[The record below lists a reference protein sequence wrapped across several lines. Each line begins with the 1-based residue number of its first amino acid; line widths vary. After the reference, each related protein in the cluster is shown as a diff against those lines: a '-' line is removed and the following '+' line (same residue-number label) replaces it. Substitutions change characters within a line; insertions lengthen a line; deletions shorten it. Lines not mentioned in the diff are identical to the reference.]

1 MASKRKS
8 ATPLLTPEMTLP
20 QINRLPVAALKLQ
33 LDYYHLAHGGNK
45 QAIARRLHQHLQ
57 TLQADSENSSSSKYE
72 DSGTEKEAGTAS
84 SHEVSAN
91 NATAEEDTGCD
102 TAEEVATGSMP
113 TLFTSAQRAALKRTV
128 RSLMRDKDAH
138 TSANR
143 TLSPP
148 SDAQHHSRASR
159 RHKTTGTRRHV
170 HKRGRRS
177 SGHPSR
183 RSHSPASSSKR
194 RRRRSPSTS
203 STSSS
208 SSRSPSTPSHSSSV
222 SDSSPHRRKKRHSRS
237 HRREPRCH
245 HRTKDVDL
253 PAVPRKLRRIIR
265 RGEFVVLADL
275 LSEHL
280 TLSGCSSR
288 NSGGRKFA
296 STKPITGLDTWL
308 VAWSVYAS
316 VLVSYKPELAP
327 DLFRYQGFITRSSRR
342 FQAYAWLQYDA
353 QFRLKLASNPTMKW
367 SVTDPELVA
376 TWLSADASKHKP
388 ACYACG
394 NPEHLSSDC
403 PWKASQTAPG
413 LRCPVCNTSG
423 HTAQLCPQLSHN
435 KPSAAADSNKADDQF
450 CQLWNRKGSC
460 FCGDRCRYLHICSN
474 CRGSHPKR
482 TCSQQAR

>member
-1 MASKRKS
+1 MAVHRFCKMASKRKS
-8 ATPLLTPEMTLP
+8 ATPLLTPEMTLT
-20 QINRLPVAALKLQ
+20 QINRLPVAALHLQ

-57 TLQADSENSSSSKYE
+57 TLQAVSENSSSSNYE
-72 DSGTEKEAGTAS
+72 NSGTEEEAGTAS

-113 TLFTSAQRAALKRTV
+113 TPFTSAQRAALKRTV

-148 SDAQHHSRASR
+148 SDAHRASH

-177 SGHPSR
+177 SSL
-183 RSHSPASSSKR
+183 PASSSKHR
-194 RRRRSPSTS
+194 CRRSPSTS

-208 SSRSPSTPSHSSSV
+208 SSRSPSTPSHSSSD
-222 SDSSPHRRKKRHSRS
+222 SDSSPYRRKKRHSRS
-237 HRREPRCH
+237 HRREPCCH

-253 PAVPRKLRRIIR
+253 PAVSRKLRRIIR
-265 RGEFVVLADL
+265 CGEFVVLADL

-308 VAWSVYAS
+308 EAWSIYAS
-316 VLVSYKPELAP
+316 VLVLYKPELAP

-376 TWLSADASKHKP
+376 TWLSADA
-388 ACYACG
+388 
-394 NPEHLSSDC
+394 
-403 PWKASQTAPG
+403 
-413 LRCPVCNTSG
+413 
-423 HTAQLCPQLSHN
+423 
-435 KPSAAADSNKADDQF
+435 
-450 CQLWNRKGSC
+450 
-460 FCGDRCRYLHICSN
+460 
-474 CRGSHPKR
+474 
-482 TCSQQAR
+482 